1 MTTLDKAEELGKFG
15 YWELDIESGKLFWS
29 KQVFVIFKLDP
40 STYTPSYESFLNS
53 IHPED
58 REKVTIAY
66 SNSLKNK
73 TPYEI
78 EHRLLF
84 ADKSI
89 GYVLEKGET
98 FYDENGNAITT
109 IGTVQDVTSRV
120 IYEQKIKESEEK
132 FRAISNQTTEG
143 ITVADLEGNYVFV
156 NPAFCKMSGYS
167 EKELLTMTVFDMKAK
182 GQDHSTF
189 KKSKTE
195 MEGQPI
201 RVILQKKDGTEYI
214 TEIIGDVIAVDN
226 KQLVLGTIRDITDRE
241 KAENALMELNE
252 NLENLVIERTEKLN
266 KTVIELQNEI
276 EQRILAEE
284 KIKESLVL
292 KEVLLREITHRVK
305 NSLQIIS
312 SLVNLQKST
321 VENTQTIDLL
331 SQVAHRIQS
340 LALIHE
346 TLYKS
351 NEYELVKFRDYTASL
366 ISYITKTFESPNIEF
381 VTDIDDVI
389 LSLDTA
395 TNCGMIIMEL
405 ITNSIKY
412 AFPNHKKGII
422 TISLKAANNQGT
434 LCVSDNGI
442 GYPPDTDFRSTKTL
456 GMQLV
461 TSLAQQMEG
470 VIELQRVN
478 GTCFEI
484 CFPIRVK

>member
-29 KQVFVIFKLDP
+29 KQVFAIFKLDP
-40 STYTPSYESFLNS
+40 STYKPSYESFLKT
-53 IHPED
+53 IHPDD
-58 REKVTIAY
+58 REKVSIAFAT
-66 SNSLKNK
+66 SLKDK
-73 TPYEI
+73 KPYEI
-78 EHRLLF
+78 KHRLLF
-84 ADKSI
+84 EDNSI

-98 FYDENGNAITT
+98 FYDNNGDAITT
-109 IGTVQDVTSRV
+109 VGTVQDVTSRV

-214 TEIIGDVIAVDN
+214 TEIIGDVITIDN

-241 KAENALMELNE
+241 KADIAIKELNE

-266 KTVIELQNEI
+266 QTVLKLQKEI
-276 EQRILAEE
+276 NQRILAEE
-284 KIKESLVL
+284 KIKDALVV
-292 KEVLLREITHRVK
+292 KEILLREITHRVK

-312 SLVNLQKST
+312 SLVNLQKSM
-321 VENTQTIDLL
+321 VENAQTIDLL

-366 ISYITKTFESPNIEF
+366 ISYITKTFQSPNVEF
-381 VTDIDDVI
+381 ITDIDDVI

-412 AFPNHKKGII
+412 AFPNHAKGKI
-422 TISLKAANNQGT
+422 TISLKAKNNQGT
-434 LCVSDNGI
+434 LCIRDNGI
-442 GYPPDTDFRSTKTL
+442 GFPLNADFNTTKTL

-461 TSLAQQMEG
+461 TSLTQQMNG
-470 VIELQRVN
+470 VIELRRDN

-484 CFPIRVK
+484 CFPIRTK